1 MKQKVVIFNQDD
13 LVIYEGKILDMP
25 IKMDAIRMKS
35 IALFNDPDPC
45 IIHQSYAIHHLVT
58 PLLQSLKKNEIT
70 KFSDLVIDLSW
81 IDLPGIEQAT
91 IVWKG

>member
-58 PLLQSLKKNEIT
+58 PLIKSLKKNETIML
-70 KFSDLVIDLSW
+70 SDLMIDLSW
-81 IDLPGIEQAT
+81 IDLPGIDQAT